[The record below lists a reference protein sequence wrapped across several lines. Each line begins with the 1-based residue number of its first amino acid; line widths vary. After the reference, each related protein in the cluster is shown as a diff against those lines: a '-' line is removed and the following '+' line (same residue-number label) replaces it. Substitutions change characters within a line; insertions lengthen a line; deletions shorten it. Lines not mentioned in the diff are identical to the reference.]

1 MKDELLNAHL
11 KINFVLVLELF
22 QFYEVLV
29 TNDLI
34 RAMRKTVKEHQL
46 SVFNTCVTHLQL
58 YIAAAKLKR

>member
-34 RAMRKTVKEHQL
+34 RAMRKTVKEHRL
-46 SVFNTCVTHLQL
+46 SVFNTCVTHL
-58 YIAAAKLKR
+58 

>member
-11 KINFVLVLELF
+11 KINCVLVLELF

-34 RAMRKTVKEHQL
+34 RAMRKTVKEHRL
-46 SVFNTCVTHLQL
+46 SVFNTCVTHL
-58 YIAAAKLKR
+58 